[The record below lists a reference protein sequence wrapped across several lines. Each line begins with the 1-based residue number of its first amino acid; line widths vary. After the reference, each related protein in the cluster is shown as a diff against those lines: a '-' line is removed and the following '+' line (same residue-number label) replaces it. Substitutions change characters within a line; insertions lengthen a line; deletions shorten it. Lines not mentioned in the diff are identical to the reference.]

1 MVRDFLAAVTQNFI
15 SLIGTV
21 VTTVA
26 AVLFIMLF
34 ALQLVGFEGGPYL
47 GILSYL
53 ILPAIFVFG
62 LVLIPIGRL
71 WSLRRARKRGMEEL
85 GLPVLDLNRP
95 GTRNAVVV
103 TALLTVVNIVI
114 LGAATYKGVEVMDS
128 TQFCGATCHTVME
141 PEYTAYQRSPH
152 ARVKCVECHI
162 GPGADW
168 FVKSKLSGVWQVFA
182 VAFDLYPRP
191 IPTPLHDLRPAQD
204 TCEQCHW
211 PSKFIGDRLIMKT
224 VYAED
229 EANTKLK
236 TALLMKVGGLQGR
249 TSEGVHWHV
258 DRNITVRY
266 LADAQRET
274 IYDVEL
280 TQTDGSKKLFKARED
295 APEDAVWRTMDC
307 LDCHN
312 RPTHVYGQPGGEVD
326 HAMEEGRIDH
336 TLPFIKREAVR
347 ALEVRYGSQEEA
359 RVGLGAALERFY
371 RKEYPEVI
379 ESKADAVRA
388 AGQELGE
395 IYARNVFP
403 SMNVFWDTYPNH
415 LGHES
420 SPGCL
425 RCHDNRHKT
434 ADGERISKKCEGC
447 HVVLA
452 DAEKDPEI
460 IKELQ
465 P

>member
-1 MVRDFLAAVTQNFI
+1 
-15 SLIGTV
+15 
-21 VTTVA
+21 
-26 AVLFIMLF
+26 
-34 ALQLVGFEGGPYL
+34 
-47 GILSYL
+47 
-53 ILPAIFVFG
+53 
-62 LVLIPIGRL
+62 
-71 WSLRRARKRGMEEL
+71 
-85 GLPVLDLNRP
+85 
-95 GTRNAVVV
+95 
-103 TALLTVVNIVI
+103 
-114 LGAATYKGVEVMDS
+114 
-128 TQFCGATCHTVME
+128 ME

-224 VYAED
+224 VYADD
-229 EANTKLK
+229 EANTELK

-280 TQTDGSKKLFKARED
+280 TQADGSQKLFKGRGD
-295 APEDAVWRTMDC
+295 APEDAVWRIMDC

-312 RPTHVYGQPGGEVD
+312 RPTHVLGQPGGEVD

>member
-1 MVRDFLAAVTQNFI
+1 MVRDFLAAVTQNFV

-26 AVLFIMLF
+26 AVLFLMLF
-34 ALQLVGFEGGPYL
+34 ALQLTGFEGGPYL

-71 WSLRRARKRGMEEL
+71 WSLRRARKRGTKEP

-103 TALLTVVNIVI
+103 MALLTVVNIVI

-224 VYAED
+224 VYADD
-229 EANTKLK
+229 EANTELK
-236 TALLMKVGGLQGR
+236 TALLMKVGGRQGR

-280 TQTDGSKKLFKARED
+280 TQADGTQKLFKGRED

-307 LDCHN
+307 LDCHVALFG
-312 RPTHVYGQPGGEVD
+312 PSIG
-326 HAMEEGRIDH
+326 I
-336 TLPFIKREAVR
+336 R
-347 ALEVRYGSQEEA
+347 ASLVTSW
-359 RVGLGAALERFY
+359 L
-371 RKEYPEVI
+371 
-379 ESKADAVRA
+379 
-388 AGQELGE
+388 
-395 IYARNVFP
+395 
-403 SMNVFWDTYPNH
+403 
-415 LGHES
+415 
-420 SPGCL
+420 
-425 RCHDNRHKT
+425 
-434 ADGERISKKCEGC
+434 
-447 HVVLA
+447 
-452 DAEKDPEI
+452 
-460 IKELQ
+460 
-465 P
+465 